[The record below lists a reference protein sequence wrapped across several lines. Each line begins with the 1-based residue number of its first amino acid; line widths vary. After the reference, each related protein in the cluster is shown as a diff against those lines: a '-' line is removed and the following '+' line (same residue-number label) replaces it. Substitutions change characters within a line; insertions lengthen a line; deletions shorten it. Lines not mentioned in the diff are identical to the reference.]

1 MISRL
6 QGRLV
11 QVSDSSAFV
20 ELGGMTYELLVPSGL
35 AEKLRT
41 DHNLGSDVSFD
52 TFYFIE
58 AQDKKT
64 IQHPRLVG
72 FANPID
78 REFFQLLTSV
88 PGLGV
93 RKVLKAL
100 ILPIRDIATAIE
112 LKDAGTLSRLP
123 GVGRRLADK
132 IIAELN
138 GKSAKFA
145 LSKLEAP
152 AASGPRTNVPIAE
165 EAMEVLGQL
174 QYKPA
179 EAEAMIRAALKQAP
193 AVESVE
199 ELIKVIFKA
208 AQSAK
213 PTQKAEAVS

>member
-11 QVSDSSAFV
+11 QISESSAFV
-20 ELGGMTYELLVPSGL
+20 EQGGMTYELLVPSGL
-35 AEKLRT
+35 ADKLRSE
-41 DHNLGSDVSFD
+41 HSLQSDIAFD

-100 ILPIRDIATAIE
+100 VMPIRDIATAIE

-145 LSKLEAP
+145 LSKLETP
-152 AASGPRTNVPIAE
+152 AAVGPRVNVPIAE
-165 EAMEVLGQL
+165 EAMEVLSQL

-179 EAEAMIRAALKQAP
+179 EAEAMIRAALKLAP
-193 AVESVE
+193 TVETVE
-199 ELIKVIFKA
+199 ELIKVIFKT
-208 AQSAK
+208 AQNAR
-213 PTQKAEAVS
+213 PTQKAEPVT